1 MSNNAHDKA
10 AQEEHF
16 ADIFA
21 RLHEQDIEQFYA
33 HYQLWVLRKRLPLI
47 ENQLEALREHLTE
60 NQQVT
65 ESLRPSALALAVL
78 VRLQSNGVNDTD
90 VLDLMLDRGEDWLD
104 RMMQRLDYCEQ
115 VEDFIQGDYNQW
127 CIKALEGAYDW
138 IDSLLGSIK
147 EGNNHLESSERDGET
162 TEELLLQKLS
172 QDDEEAML
180 EVTLKHPV
188 VAFEAPIDSSETIS
202 TEPPPASEL
211 EPTSALDEHS
221 EPELTLQSDEA
232 VDEQQENSEL
242 EQQPELIGWKDLED
256 LEAPGE
262 QPAPWYSIDV
272 TEDGTTSVPNG
283 TKKAATINDWITIL
297 HADASTSKEEST
309 TEAATDNTA
318 ELRSAIDSEETTET
332 HMPAPASASEA
343 TEQAEEIANLSVK
356 HAEVVEMQDE
366 AEAISPINTDQEQS
380 TPARTEPQNA
390 EIRSDESEILVDE
403 TPTPGIS
410 LAAEASLPAEIPA
423 STANNSESTFLTDG
437 SRLDQAEA
445 TESSRD
451 ENETSAEKA
460 REEAEQSAPESAN
473 HFEEQIQA
481 VDAQETDP
489 LKQPEEAQTLAQAVP
504 TTDETDS
511 PEAYQTSST
520 DLLQADAEI
529 AEIQPAT
536 TGLSPTEAKG
546 TEIQPAVANLSQV
559 EAEEAEAQPAIADL
573 PASENVP
580 AELTEARISITEIA
594 RPGDEQT
601 ENSRSQTDDM
611 PPNANGPEEQPGIHA
626 DDHARQTE
634 KEIQGNEI
642 EIAAIANDIIS
653 GEEEQAEQL
662 AWYEYLDLEEPPANN
677 VVNSKAEERI
687 EPEKVGDT
695 SLNKPAANGTASPEI
710 YEYAVVEESKNTQ
723 KSLLQPENG
732 IAEEVV
738 ESEDQQSRSASASD
752 EETLPLVLKEI
763 QQAQNSPAN
772 DAQPGVVNEV
782 IEPRDELEST
792 IAEIHNPGLSIE
804 ESQAIAQ
811 TGQSASEASITTKE
825 IHIEAGSEEEQTTYP
840 EVKLSTQTKDMST
853 KSEEHPLSK
862 ATDIAEQPTLMM
874 DKIPQ
879 IDRENATSSMPKASA
894 STGQVVHRE
903 NTPMPTQFTQ
913 PKRVEPAPKKPGF
926 WRRLFSFGRKKK
938 H

>member
-10 AQEEHF
+10 AQEEYF

-21 RLHEQDIEQFYA
+21 RLREQDIEQFYA

-47 ENQLEALREHLTE
+47 EKQLEALREHLTE

-147 EGNNHLESSERDGET
+147 EGNGRPEGAEHDGAT

-172 QDDEEAML
+172 QDDEETML
-180 EVTLKHPV
+180 EVTLKRPV
-188 VAFEAPIDSSETIS
+188 ASLEANTDSNETIS
-202 TEPPPASEL
+202 TELPPASEL
-211 EPTSALDEHS
+211 EPTAALDEQS
-221 EPELTLQSDEA
+221 KPELTLQSDEA
-232 VDEQQENSEL
+232 VEQQENSEL
-242 EQQPELIGWKDLED
+242 EQQLELIGWKDLED

-262 QPAPWYSIDV
+262 LPVPWYSIDV
-272 TEDGTTSVPNG
+272 TEDGATSVPDGN
-283 TKKAATINDWITIL
+283 KQAAPMNDWITIL
-297 HADASTSKEEST
+297 HADASTSKEAST
-309 TEAATDNTA
+309 TEAATNNAA
-318 ELRSAIDSEETTET
+318 ELRLAIDSAEATET

-343 TEQAEEIANLSVK
+343 TEQTEEIADLSVK
-356 HAEVVEMQDE
+356 QAEVVEIQDE
-366 AEAISPINTDQEQS
+366 SEAISPINTDQEQS
-380 TPARTEPQNA
+380 IPARTEPQNA

-403 TPTPGIS
+403 TPTPEIS
-410 LAAEASLPAEIPA
+410 LATEASLPAEIPA
-423 STANNSESTFLTDG
+423 SAANNSESTVLTDG

-460 REEAEQSAPESAN
+460 REEAEQSVPESAN
-473 HFEEQIQA
+473 HFEELTQA
-481 VDAQETDP
+481 VGAQETDP
-489 LKQPEEAQTLAQAVP
+489 LKQPEEAQTLAQIVP

-511 PEAYQTSST
+511 PEAYQTSSA

-529 AEIQPAT
+529 AEIQPAAT
-536 TGLSPTEAKG
+536 DLSPTEAKG

-559 EAEEAEAQPAIADL
+559 EAEGAEAQPAIANL

-580 AELTEARISITEIA
+580 AERTEARISITEIA
-594 RPGDEQT
+594 RTGDEQT
-601 ENSRSQTDDM
+601 EDLRSQTEDLR
-611 PPNANGPEEQPGIHA
+611 PNANGPEEQPGIHA
-626 DDHARQTE
+626 DDHTRQTE

-642 EIAAIANDIIS
+642 EIAATSNGILS

-662 AWYEYLDLEEPPANN
+662 AWYEYLDLEELPANN

-687 EPEKVGDT
+687 EPEKAGDT
-695 SLNKPAANGTASPEI
+695 SPDKPAANGTTSPEI

-723 KSLLQPENG
+723 NTLLQPENG
-732 IAEEVV
+732 IAEEVL
-738 ESEDQQSRSASASD
+738 ESEDQQSWSASAND

-763 QQAQNSPAN
+763 QQAQHPPAN
-772 DAQPGVVNEV
+772 GVQSGVVNEE
-782 IEPRDELEST
+782 IEPRDELENT
-792 IAEIHNPGLSIE
+792 TAEIHNPDLSIE
-804 ESQAIAQ
+804 DSRAIAQ
-811 TGQSASEASITTKE
+811 TGQSASETSVTTRE

-840 EVKLSTQTKDMST
+840 EVKLSTQTKDVST

-862 ATDIAEQPTLMM
+862 AANIAEQPTFMI

-879 IDRENATSSMPKASA
+879 IDKENATSRMSKAST
-894 STGQVVHRE
+894 STGQIVHRE

-913 PKRVEPAPKKPGF
+913 PERVEPAPKKLGF
-926 WRRLFSFGRKKK
+926 WQRLFGFGRKKK